1 MNTYNPAFPTPSN
14 NGLTKREFMA
24 LHILTALIAKHE
36 KPNSDSDWYNI
47 DFEFLSNISVIAA
60 ETLAKRF

>member
-1 MNTYNPAFPTPSN
+1 MSPNNPAFPTPTHS
-14 NGLTKREFMA
+14 GLTKREYMA
-24 LHILTALIAKHE
+24 LHILTALITKHE
-36 KPNSDSDWYNI
+36 KSNSDNDWFHI